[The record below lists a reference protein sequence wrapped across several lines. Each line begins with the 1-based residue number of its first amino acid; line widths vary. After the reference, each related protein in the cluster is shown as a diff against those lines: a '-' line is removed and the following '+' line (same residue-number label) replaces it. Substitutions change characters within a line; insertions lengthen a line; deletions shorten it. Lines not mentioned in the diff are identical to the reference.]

1 MRLLCDK
8 QPTLNLTEAD
18 CIELELKLNVTSK
31 SRPWAHIGQ
40 ILYEYGTKKRG
51 ALNNILLEKEEYDFL
66 KILYNK
72 PTWTACK
79 GL

>member
-18 CIELELKLNVTSK
+18 CIDLELKLNVTSK
-31 SRPWAHIGQ
+31 GRPWAHIGQ
-40 ILYEYGTKKRG
+40 LLFEYGTKKRG

-66 KILYNK
+66 LILFNK
-72 PTWTACK
+72 PNWTACR